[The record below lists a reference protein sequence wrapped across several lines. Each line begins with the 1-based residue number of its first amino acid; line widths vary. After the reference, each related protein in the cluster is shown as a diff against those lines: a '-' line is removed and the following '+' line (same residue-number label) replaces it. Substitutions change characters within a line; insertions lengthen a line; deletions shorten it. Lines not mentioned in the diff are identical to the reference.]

1 MLARKQKTYA
11 VLDAGDGEEDNVVVH
26 HRKRFRKKI
35 ESDDDGSESEE
46 ERLQDDI
53 IALRRVSRQE
63 YLKKREKNKVEEL
76 RDDIEDEEYL
86 FDGVKLTE
94 AEYGELRHK
103 KELYEIVKKK
113 KKKQAVEVDDTSE
126 YKIPE
131 AYDQE
136 GSVNQEKRFDV
147 SLKLCRDQEGVG
159 DKMNPFAEQEAWED
173 YQIGKAMLKYG
184 SKNKKQISDDDY
196 QFVFED
202 QIDFIKTSVV
212 DGYNTDNE
220 EVSKLLEK
228 KAKSALERL
237 QEERKSLPIYSYRD
251 ELLQAIQD
259 YQVVVIVG
267 ETVASDK
274 YKCSDEMISIAAML
288 SVGNSIFYRPKDKQ
302 VHADNAR
309 MNFHSGNVGDHI
321 ALLNVYNSW
330 KETGYLA
337 QWCYENYVQ
346 IRSMKP
352 ARDIRDQLE
361 GLLERV
367 GIELNSN
374 ANDLESIK
382 KAITSGFFPHSARLQ
397 TNGSYRTVKPPQAVH
412 MHPSSGLAQVLP
424 RCVLYH
430 ELVLT
435 TKAYMRQVTE
445 LKWEWLVEIA
455 PYWYQLKDAEDL
467 GTKTK
472 SRGEMKRL

>member
-1 MLARKQKTYA
+1 MGRCSDSLKAWVSDQLISLLGYSQPTLVQYVIALAKQATSTGDLVNKLSVECGSLASSTDTLHGFAEEIFTRVPRKAAAKNDSSVTLYQKREKEAAMLARKQKTYA

-35 ESDDDGSESEE
+35 ESDDDGTRELLMEPIDA
-46 ERLQDDI
+46 LKQDDI

-267 ETVASDK
+267 ETGSGKTTQIPQYLDTQSAERLDAHSH
-274 YKCSDEMISIAAML
+274 DE
-288 SVGNSIFYRPKDKQ
+288 
-302 VHADNAR
+302 
-309 MNFHSGNVGDHI
+309 
-321 ALLNVYNSW
+321 LL
-330 KETGYLA
+330 L
-337 QWCYENYVQ
+337 
-346 IRSMKP
+346 
-352 ARDIRDQLE
+352 
-361 GLLERV
+361 
-367 GIELNSN
+367 
-374 ANDLESIK
+374 
-382 KAITSGFFPHSARLQ
+382 
-397 TNGSYRTVKPPQAVH
+397 
-412 MHPSSGLAQVLP
+412 
-424 RCVLYH
+424 
-430 ELVLT
+430 
-435 TKAYMRQVTE
+435 
-445 LKWEWLVEIA
+445 
-455 PYWYQLKDAEDL
+455 
-467 GTKTK
+467 
-472 SRGEMKRL
+472 